1 MRGGAR
7 LWLYPEYPDS
17 GSAIYGEDTMIE
29 NMKLLGK
36 GNTAEVFA
44 YGNERVCKLFYEG
57 YPDEYVALEFQN
69 SKEMYRNRIKIPK
82 PFQMITIENRKGII
96 YERIDGKTLLNMMM
110 ENESNL
116 DELLNMFVNLQ
127 LGILAHHT
135 KKVLSYKEY
144 LIASLKNKKINN
156 QGIFNA
162 INALPDDDCLLHGD
176 LHPNNILVMSDGTP
190 ILIDFMNVCRGP
202 ALYDMARTYFL
213 IKQFDGPLA
222 NKYLKCIDV
231 SEKDIAEYLPV
242 IEFCR
247 RYES

>member
-1 MRGGAR
+1 
-7 LWLYPEYPDS
+7 
-17 GSAIYGEDTMIE
+17 MIK

-57 YPDEYVALEFQN
+57 YPGEYVALEFQN
-69 SKEMYRNRIKIPK
+69 SKEMYKNRIKIPK

-96 YERIDGKTLLNMMM
+96 YEQIDGKTLLNIMM

-116 DELLNMFVNLQ
+116 DELLNIFVNLQ
-127 LGILAHHT
+127 LDILAHHT

-144 LIASLKNKKINN
+144 LIANLKNKKINN
-156 QGIFNA
+156 QVIFNA

-190 ILIDFMNVCRGP
+190 IIIDFMNVCRGP
-202 ALYDMARTYFL
+202 ALYDIARTYFL

-231 SEKDIAEYLPV
+231 SENDIAEYLNV
-242 IEFCR
+242 IEFYR
-247 RYES
+247 QYES